1 MFIKMQ
7 VDCAAYLMKTRRSW
21 LELTFKYLYLSS
33 LKVCTNIELFTMAES
48 VIWLVGL
55 FFLLGGNVVQ
65 GSQGN
70 DKNPKPSSTGQP
82 CRTAYHFQPP
92 KNWRNDP
99 NGPMYF
105 NGVYH
110 LFYQYNP
117 YAAVWG
123 NMTWGHSVSYDL
135 VNWIHLERA
144 LYPGILM
151 TSMVAGLAQ
160 PHSFPRENLSFYTLE
175 LILKIVK
182 LKAWHCLRTFLTPS
196 LGNGSN
202 LLIIL

>member
-7 VDCAAYLMKTRRSW
+7 VDCAAYLMKTRRNW

-33 LKVCTNIELFTMAES
+33 LKVCTNIELFKMAES

-92 KNWRNDP
+92 KNWRN
-99 NGPMYF
+99 GMF
-105 NGVYH
+105 SQG
-110 LFYQYNP
+110 LFVS
-117 YAAVWG
+117 AVKSLLFH
-123 NMTWGHSVSYDL
+123 N
-135 VNWIHLERA
+135 IIFA
-144 LYPGILM
+144 LY
-151 TSMVAGLAQ
+151 
-160 PHSFPRENLSFYTLE
+160 
-175 LILKIVK
+175 
-182 LKAWHCLRTFLTPS
+182 
-196 LGNGSN
+196 
-202 LLIIL
+202 